1 MIVYENI
8 RLALFSLKANKMRSL
23 LTMLGIIIGI
33 ASVIAIMTLG
43 DSVTVTVTESMSSIG
58 ANNVTV
64 SLQQKTSEEDGEDE
78 ASTGIEF
85 GQDEDEQQPTQA
97 DLITSDMLQQ
107 FCDTY
112 ADSVKAISIS
122 EAVGSGEIEE
132 GELTSDISVMGA
144 SLGYFAANNI
154 TMVEGNYFSDR
165 EFDRGGMVALV
176 ASQVVDDIF
185 GGDTD
190 AAVGSTIQV
199 AVNDKYYNFVISGV
213 YEQDNDMYSSYSFM
227 WGNQPSTFYIPLRT
241 AQDLNHSSG
250 FSQLTVLTQGDVNAD
265 DFAVETERFFNNL
278 YRNNREFEVTA
289 MSMSSIVGMMEDIM
303 GTITTAIA
311 FIAGI
316 ALVVGGIGVMNIML
330 VSITER
336 TREIGTRK
344 ALGAPNG
351 SIRLQ
356 FIMEA
361 IVICL
366 LGGFIGIVLGL
377 VLAAVITKTMGYA
390 ASPSVEGIIFSVA
403 FSIFIGVFFGYYPAN
418 NAAKM
423 NPIDAL
429 RYE

>member
-23 LTMLGIIIGI
+23 LTMLGI

-85 GQDEDEQQPTQA
+85 GQDEDEQQPTQS

-344 ALGAPNG
+344 ALGAPNS

-356 FIMEA
+356 FIIES
-361 IVICL
+361 IVICIIGGIFGII
-366 LGGFIGIVLGL
+366 LGCIVGMAAAAYVGVSVVPSLQSICISLGFSMAIGI
-377 VLAAVITKTMGYA
+377 
-390 ASPSVEGIIFSVA
+390 
-403 FSIFIGVFFGYYPAN
+403 FFGYYPAN
-418 NAAKM
+418 KAAKL

>member
-85 GQDEDEQQPTQA
+85 GQDEDEQQPTQS

-316 ALVVGGIGVMNIML
+316 ALVVGGD
-330 VSITER
+330 
-336 TREIGTRK
+336 RK
-344 ALGAPNG
+344 
-351 SIRLQ
+351 
-356 FIMEA
+356 
-361 IVICL
+361 
-366 LGGFIGIVLGL
+366 
-377 VLAAVITKTMGYA
+377 
-390 ASPSVEGIIFSVA
+390 SVV
-403 FSIFIGVFFGYYPAN
+403 
-418 NAAKM
+418 
-423 NPIDAL
+423 
-429 RYE
+429 